1 MGLEAV
7 GLGALIPIL
16 TLVLNPEKLLAIAIV
31 NDFFSRF
38 NISSTKDLIGV
49 ALALLLGIYLIKVL
63 FQVFLSYIQ
72 NRFLS
77 NFTRSVFYRLYNGYT
92 NQPYAFH
99 VQRNTS
105 EFIKNLQ
112 VEINGF
118 MAYLTAMLGLMTEIG
133 LALAITVTLIYIEPV
148 GAVGILLFFLLASG
162 LFYQVFRKKLAR
174 WGTLRIRFE
183 ETIAKLVL
191 ETFNGIKDIKILG
204 RVGFFRNSIAQ
215 SLIEKY
221 KITIKQAT
229 LVQVPRFYLEL
240 VSVLALVVFIFL
252 MVVQGK
258 DTAQLMMTLGVFVAA
273 TFRMIPTMNK
283 ILVHFQNLKFY
294 RASVQLL
301 FKEFQGF
308 ENIPEIAELHQPLPF
323 KKQIEIQDI
332 HFRYTLTSVPVLQ
345 DLSLTIPRGSSV
357 GIMGVSGSGKS
368 TLVDVLCGLYAPDR
382 GEILIDSIPL
392 ENATVVAWQKNIGYV
407 PQHIFLSDDSIAAN
421 VAFGLPKA
429 DMDRKRIREVLGQ
442 AQLRDFVVGLPKG
455 IETRVGEHGVQLSGG
470 QRQRV
475 GIARALYHN
484 PEVLILDEATSA
496 LDTETETQFLA
507 TVKALKGEKTLLI
520 IAHRKTTLTD
530 CDRVYR
536 MEAGRLSAV
545 KAGVIF
551 NH

>member
-283 ILVHFQNLKFY
+283 ILVSFQNLKFY

-308 ENIPEIAELHQPLPF
+308 EDTPAAVESVSKLQF